1 MHKYLWQL
9 GGFFLCSPDCP
20 KQPGTSFL
28 FYKFFYPIVSAKVS
42 DSTIVQNLYF
52 KIFYNKNYQIS
63 RNVLF
68 LFVLNTV
75 NLLNTPLSVISADF
89 LFYQTNQFYIKW
101 LCTYLVY
108 LRQSSNN
115 RGNYRTFELSKS
127 WQHRIRPLRN

>member
-1 MHKYLWQL
+1 MTFSADAKIYFKKFKKKIFDHKKLKKTPQKVAYLWQL

-20 KQPGTSFL
+20 KQPGTSFP
-28 FYKFFYPIVSAKVS
+28 FYKFFYPIVSAEVS

-89 LFYQTNQFYIKW
+89 LFYQTNQFYIK
-101 LCTYLVY
+101 
-108 LRQSSNN
+108 
-115 RGNYRTFELSKS
+115 
-127 WQHRIRPLRN
+127 